1 VNLSTKNHLPI
12 VSLSLNPAIDL
23 TYEINDLKHDQKTRA
38 TSTHYDPGGTGI
50 NVGRALEKL
59 KANSFTCCITAG
71 KMGEFLHSMLNQELK
86 NVFTLQ
92 IEGETRINTTL
103 IQQSPQ
109 YQYEINAVGPRI
121 SPKHLDEISNQFL
134 TLCQQGI
141 GILTGSLPPGIPD
154 SSYQNIS
161 TALKKQGGRC
171 IIDAPVAVMKVA
183 LLSKPFLIKPNQHEL
198 EILQNKSL
206 NSIAQVATEARKLV
220 EQGASYV
227 CVSLAE
233 KGAILTGQDNSYY
246 CNSPSIAVNSTVG
259 AGDSMV
265 AGLAYAFAQ
274 NKSPEQ
280 ALKFAVACGA
290 GTAMQA
296 GTQLFNSYDL
306 ENLSKE
312 IKMKTL
318 DI

>member
-1 VNLSTKNHLPI
+1 MISSPLLPI

-23 TYEINDLKHDQKTRA
+23 TYEINDLQHDQKTRA
-38 TSTHYDPGGTGI
+38 TSSHYDPGGTGI

-59 KANSFTCCITAG
+59 KANSYTCCITAG
-71 KMGEFLHSMLNQELK
+71 KMGEFLHTMLEQELT
-86 NVFTLQ
+86 NVTTLQ
-92 IEGETRINTTL
+92 VEGETRINTTL

-109 YQYEINAVGPRI
+109 YQYEINAVGPSI
-121 SPKHLDEISNQFL
+121 TPKQLDKIIGQFL

-154 SSYQNIS
+154 STYKTINL
-161 TALKKQGGRC
+161 ALQQQGGRC
-171 IIDAPVAVMKVA
+171 IIDAPVNVMKQA

-198 EILQNKSL
+198 EILTKKTL
-206 NSIAQVATEARKLV
+206 TTIEQVATEARAISD
-220 EQGASYV
+220 QGTQYI

-233 KGAILTGQDNSYY
+233 KGAILTGPTNSYY
-246 CNSPSIAVNSTVG
+246 CNSPAIKVDSTVG

-265 AGLAYAFAQ
+265 AGLAYAFSQ
-274 NKSPEQ
+274 NQTPDQ

-290 GTAMQA
+290 GTATQA
-296 GTQLFNSYDL
+296 GTQLFHPHELAS
-306 ENLSKE
+306 LSDQ
-312 IKMKTL
+312 ITIKTL

>member
-1 VNLSTKNHLPI
+1 MISSPLLPI

-23 TYEINDLKHDQKTRA
+23 TYEINDLQHDQKTRA
-38 TSTHYDPGGTGI
+38 TSSHYDPGGTGI

-59 KANSFTCCITAG
+59 KANSYTCCITAG
-71 KMGEFLHSMLNQELK
+71 KMGEFLHTMLEQELT
-86 NVFTLQ
+86 NVTTLQ
-92 IEGETRINTTL
+92 VEGETRINTTL

-109 YQYEINAVGPRI
+109 YQYEINAVGPSI
-121 SPKHLDEISNQFL
+121 TPKQLDKIIGQFL

-154 SSYQNIS
+154 STYKTINL
-161 TALKKQGGRC
+161 ALQQQGGRC
-171 IIDAPVAVMKVA
+171 IIDAPVNVMKQA

-198 EILQNKSL
+198 EILTKKTL
-206 NSIAQVATEARKLV
+206 TTIEQVATEARAISD
-220 EQGASYV
+220 QGTQYI

-233 KGAILTGQDNSYY
+233 KGAILTGPTNSYY
-246 CNSPSIAVNSTVG
+246 CNSPAIKVDSTVG

-265 AGLAYAFAQ
+265 AGLAYAFSQ
-274 NKSPEQ
+274 NQTPEQ

-290 GTAMQA
+290 GTATQA
-296 GTQLFNSYDL
+296 GTQLFHPHELAS
-306 ENLSKE
+306 LSDQ
-312 IKMKTL
+312 ITIKTL